1 MSKKTVVTSVRATG
15 RMFLQLSGALRGAAE
30 RNMLIE
36 SQNDLSSLLLRNSE
50 QQQKNLMARLK
61 AVQAEMMEARSEL
74 QIIVSE
80 HDELRQELKASEK
93 EKHDMRKSIFTLQSD
108 NNELREQV
116 YRRELMKSPKRRKT
130 PPKSSLLH
138 CRETIKEE
146 YKHEAI
152 EELTTPHEGGL
163 SKRTVKEG
171 LCPTVTCQQTFIP
184 ASNRRRGRKRNRKL
198 LSQKKTN
205 KQRKRS
211 SALERI

>member
-1 MSKKTVVTSVRATG
+1 
-15 RMFLQLSGALRGAAE
+15 MFLQLSGALRGAAE

-138 CRETIKEE
+138 CRETIK
-146 YKHEAI
+146 
-152 EELTTPHEGGL
+152 
-163 SKRTVKEG
+163 
-171 LCPTVTCQQTFIP
+171 
-184 ASNRRRGRKRNRKL
+184 GRF
-198 LSQKKTN
+198 
-205 KQRKRS
+205 
-211 SALERI
+211 